1 MHSISELN
9 NHIYLDA
16 CATTPMHKSVIN
28 EINRININY
37 FGNPSSI
44 HSHGI
49 EAAKILEESRF
60 TIAGKLGCSFEEVI
74 FTSGATESIHL
85 AIRGLANSL
94 NKGRII
100 ISSVEHPAV
109 ESAALL
115 LEQDGWQVEYWPVDN
130 KGNIRLDLIDSL
142 LSKPTK
148 LVSIIWGQNEI
159 GSIQPVHL
167 IGKECKDRNI
177 IFHTDATQ
185 LLPHCLF
192 NFNELPIDL
201 ISASLHKMQGPKGIG
216 LLLCK
221 QELKHKLKY
230 IQRGSPQEFG
240 IRSGTEPIPLIAGAA
255 IAIKLIKK
263 EIEFNKE
270 KIIFP
275 FTSVSKSTL
284 DLKLRL
290 TYLHQLRWLG
300 NELNE
305 NRLPNHLSFI
315 LQDKDGNPLQ
325 SRRFVRELSN
335 RGISISRGSA
345 CSVGSD
351 RRSNV
356 LKAIGLDY
364 DLQEAAIR
372 ISLGPWI
379 HYNQIS
385 QIPDIMEEALLS
397 L

>member
-1 MHSISELN
+1 M
-9 NHIYLDA
+9 
-16 CATTPMHKSVIN
+16 
-28 EINRININY
+28 
-37 FGNPSSI
+37 
-44 HSHGI
+44 
-49 EAAKILEESRF
+49 
-60 TIAGKLGCSFEEVI
+60 
-74 FTSGATESIHL
+74 
-85 AIRGLANSL
+85 
-94 NKGRII
+94 
-100 ISSVEHPAV
+100 
-109 ESAALL
+109 
-115 LEQDGWQVEYWPVDN
+115 
-130 KGNIRLDLIDSL
+130 
-142 LSKPTK
+142 
-148 LVSIIWGQNEI
+148 
-159 GSIQPVHL
+159 
-167 IGKECKDRNI
+167 
-177 IFHTDATQ
+177 
-185 LLPHCLF
+185 
-192 NFNELPIDL
+192 
-201 ISASLHKMQGPKGIG
+201 
-216 LLLCK
+216 
-221 QELKHKLKY
+221 
-230 IQRGSPQEFG
+230 
-240 IRSGTEPIPLIAGAA
+240 
-255 IAIKLIKK
+255 
-263 EIEFNKE
+263 
-270 KIIFP
+270 
-275 FTSVSKSTL
+275 
-284 DLKLRL
+284 KLRL